1 MCRVSSLSVTNAS
14 EPAETPR
21 GARWPLCES
30 HKRWELSVRPEDKTG
45 KRVTKFQADTQS
57 GRVGGTRPRPG
68 EGRGQ
73 LPPAV
78 AGGPGGLRAR
88 ARSWLGRGSAIPED
102 SSAAGKGLRAEQ
114 RPRGGLGVQRDARRR
129 RGGRE

>member
-1 MCRVSSLSVTNAS
+1 MRQNLLKPHVVPGGHSAKATSVGS
-14 EPAETPR
+14 FR
-21 GARWPLCES
+21 SGR
-30 HKRWELSVRPEDKTG
+30 EDKTG

-57 GRVGGTRPRPG
+57 GQVGGTRPRPG

-78 AGGPGGLRAR
+78 AGGLGGLRAR